1 MFQVGDI
8 ISQRYRLIEVLG
20 KTAIGHQTWLADDL
34 FSPIDLY
41 ATRKKQLPW
50 LKWVFDVNQV
60 FRSKV
65 YEKVTVKLL
74 AFNPQ
79 LSWEQFKLFEREAKV
94 LQGLSHPFIP
104 RYRNY
109 FELSEEQ
116 GNGIPWFGLV
126 EDYIPGKSL
135 QELLENGERFPE
147 SKIRQIAVK
156 VLKILIYLHELN
168 PPVLHRDIKPSNLI
182 LGEDN
187 NIYLI
192 DFGAV
197 QDQNSVT
204 NISFTVVGTSG
215 YTPLE
220 QFWGKA
226 VFSSDLYALGAT
238 LIHLLTGISPTEL
251 HDQDYQIEFPDQG
264 KINPSLKDWLTA
276 LVEIKMSQRYET
288 SREALTA
295 LKTGKIK
302 NKKKNNRLLKS
313 DKKEDLITK
322 LRLTKTDNSLQVI
335 VPSSQLKLFKKILK
349 LETNL
354 MNNQLELSRVIP
366 LFSISGL
373 FLIPFTLTFTGILI
387 QNPSFI
393 IASLEI
399 MGGMSFLIILV
410 LLLLYIISRMSAKT
424 CFLLDKETLKIQE
437 KILGFEYDQEEECK
451 KNIIGI
457 FIHEL
462 RHRYDVTINTR
473 KMIYQLGN
481 KLTEEEA
488 IWLAKEIENW
498 LN

>member
-1 MFQVGDI
+1 
-8 ISQRYRLIEVLG
+8 
-20 KTAIGHQTWLADDL
+20 
-34 FSPIDLY
+34 
-41 ATRKKQLPW
+41 
-50 LKWVFDVNQV
+50 
-60 FRSKV
+60 
-65 YEKVTVKLL
+65 
-74 AFNPQ
+74 
-79 LSWEQFKLFEREAKV
+79 
-94 LQGLSHPFIP
+94 
-104 RYRNY
+104 
-109 FELSEEQ
+109 
-116 GNGIPWFGLV
+116 
-126 EDYIPGKSL
+126 
-135 QELLENGERFPE
+135 
-147 SKIRQIAVK
+147 
-156 VLKILIYLHELN
+156 
-168 PPVLHRDIKPSNLI
+168 
-182 LGEDN
+182 
-187 NIYLI
+187 
-192 DFGAV
+192 
-197 QDQNSVT
+197 
-204 NISFTVVGTSG
+204 
-215 YTPLE
+215 
-220 QFWGKA
+220 
-226 VFSSDLYALGAT
+226 
-238 LIHLLTGISPTEL
+238 
-251 HDQDYQIEFPDQG
+251 
-264 KINPSLKDWLTA
+264 
-276 LVEIKMSQRYET
+276 MSQRYET